1 MGAAS
6 VQAGSGLFKFLNP
19 RRRPQSIDLQAA
31 ATWGAAAAT
40 GAIWLV
46 QLAWAISFAQ
56 QSRGDLASQPFDW
69 LKKTFFEKPA
79 EEK

>member
-31 ATWGAAAAT
+31 ATWGVAAAT

-46 QLAWAISFAQ
+46 
-56 QSRGDLASQPFDW
+56 QPFDW